1 MKILFFFLL
10 LKNKEKEVEKHLDL
24 PPSWVEMLNIS
35 PKDFEKRCP
44 EGRKVIHY
52 KKCKVEKFAPYLL
65 KDNMVLKITEYLD
78 TESN

>member
-1 MKILFFFLL
+1 
-10 LKNKEKEVEKHLDL
+10 
-24 PPSWVEMLNIS
+24 MLNIS